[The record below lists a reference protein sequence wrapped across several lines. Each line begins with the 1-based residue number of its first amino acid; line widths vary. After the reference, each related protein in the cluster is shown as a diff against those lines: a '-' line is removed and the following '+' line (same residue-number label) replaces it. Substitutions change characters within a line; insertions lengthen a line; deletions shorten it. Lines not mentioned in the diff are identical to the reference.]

1 MAEWNLFYQLL
12 SGCSQVFWQPITNID
27 HWSTPP
33 YRAPINSHSKFTGN
47 DHERKP
53 RIVEPVSSSTA
64 LSGHLIQS
72 GRLSKVWMNF
82 SLKYCSF
89 HLSCDHP

>member
-1 MAEWNLFYQLL
+1 MWVNVVEQD
-12 SGCSQVFWQPITNID
+12 ID
-27 HWSTPP
+27 LWTTLP
-33 YRAPINSHSKFTGN
+33 YYSLQTHTKFTGN
-47 DHERKP
+47 DHERKL